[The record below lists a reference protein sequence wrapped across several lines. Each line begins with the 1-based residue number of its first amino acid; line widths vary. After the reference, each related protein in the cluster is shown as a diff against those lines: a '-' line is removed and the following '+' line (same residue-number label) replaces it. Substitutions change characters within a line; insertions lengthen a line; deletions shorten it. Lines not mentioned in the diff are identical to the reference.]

1 MSALRR
7 LFVALPLALAATAF
21 LSACSAETDEPLS
34 EDTSED
40 GLILRR
46 GSVDHAAIVEAT
58 TMMLVDGFATAA
70 PPLDPSLDPYNQEDP
85 FRIVAATYRASFA
98 KNLARFDDYDRKK
111 DWTAAQATAWA
122 NRMATGNYQV
132 VDTQK
137 PCNFASPHT
146 YLEIERAALT
156 GKPHATC
163 GGRMPNEDALDV
175 TVNFL
180 IRGPGAT
187 EQDPGAIRDG
197 VFSATKPAVPTF
209 PYLAEMNGL

>member
-7 LFVALPLALAATAF
+7 FVVVVPLAFVGMLALAA
-21 LSACSAETDEPLS
+21 CSAEEPVEVDDVS
-34 EDTSED
+34 EDE
-40 GLILRR
+40 LILRR

-58 TMMLVDGFATAA
+58 TMMLVDGLATEA
-70 PPLDPSLDPYNQEDP
+70 PPLDPSLDPYNREDP
-85 FRIVAATYRASFA
+85 FRITAAPYRSAVA
-98 KNLARFDDYDRKK
+98 KNLGRFDYYDRKI
-111 DWTAAQATAWA
+111 DWTASQTTAWVT
-122 NRMATGNYQV
+122 RMATGNYQV
-132 VDTQK
+132 IDTSK
-137 PCNFASPHT
+137 PCDFASPHT

-180 IRGPGAT
+180 IRGPAAT

-197 VFSATKPAVPTF
+197 VFAATKPALSSF